1 MLSAPQWKAA
11 YGGMFGL
18 GLALDARADWL
29 FRMLGTPVVGRLTL
43 RSPMPGPVH
52 RATVARTLGRPAIKA
67 APRDLWRTTYLATR
81 RWGFAATANRYL
93 HEQFRGQRTDSG
105 GYALT
110 DNELARIGQP
120 ILFVWGER
128 DNRYQSIERP
138 RQEAGLIPHAEFEVV
153 PGGHEPCLDDSQ
165 PCRRTIN
172 DFLASQHHIASRDAK
187 LP

>member
-1 MLSAPQWKAA
+1 
-11 YGGMFGL
+11 
-18 GLALDARADWL
+18 
-29 FRMLGTPVVGRLTL
+29 
-43 RSPMPGPVH
+43 MPGPVH

-93 HEQFRGQRTDSG
+93 HEQFRGQRTSSG